1 MRIIILDDAALWRHG
16 LERLLTESGITCCAA
31 IGDPSQLH
39 AVIEEH
45 DPDIAILD
53 VRLPPTYTHE
63 GIELAHMLKLE
74 RPTRGVLLLSQVLDP
89 LRARELIARWSSGI
103 GYLLKDRVLD
113 VHALVDTLATIK
125 SGGTVL
131 DADVVAGLLSSTAA
145 QDALAPLTERE
156 REILALVAAGN
167 TNAAI
172 ARALVVSERTVES
185 HVSRVFDKLDLPSGP
200 DAHRRVL
207 AVLTFLNATTE

>member
-1 MRIIILDDAALWRHG
+1 MRIVILDDAALWRKG

-31 IGDPSQLH
+31 IGDPNELQ
-39 AVIEEH
+39 AVIEEY

-53 VRLPPTYTHE
+53 VRLPPTFTHE
-63 GIELAHMLKLE
+63 GIDLAHTLKQD
-74 RPTRGVLLLSQVLDP
+74 RSSRGVLLLSQVLDP
-89 LRARELIARWSSGI
+89 LRARELITRWSSGI

-113 VHALVDTLATIK
+113 VNALVDTLATIK

-131 DADVVAGLLSSTAA
+131 DAEVVAGLLSSTAA
-145 QDALAPLTERE
+145 RDALAPLTERE

-172 ARALVVSERTVES
+172 ARSLAVSERTVES

-200 DAHRRVL
+200 DTHRRVL
-207 AVLTFLNATTE
+207 AVLRFLDAT